1 MEPEHT
7 LDTGPPSFTGVLF
20 RWAIAVAVI
29 MGPFLLLG
37 ASVKVLGVILGIALL
52 GLGILIFDR
61 FTSSKGPGSVSN
73 WYRVEWN
80 DDCIVLDITSDTP
93 WRAEIPWVTVRS
105 VALEM
110 TGDPHISNGIHIWV
124 DGREHAF
131 SIPFDAQN
139 GWELIEELRDR
150 DLLPNELIIEAMGS
164 TSKTFAHKLR
174 EDSGALHPALIAPSV
189 PAQ

>member
-61 FTSSKGPGSVSN
+61 FASSKGPGAVSN

-80 DDCIVLDITSDTP
+80 DDCIVLDITTDTP
-93 WRAEIPWVTVRS
+93 WRAEIPWVTIRT

-110 TGDPHISNGIHIWV
+110 VGDPFVSDGLHIWV
-124 DGREHAF
+124 DSREHAF

-139 GWELIEELRDR
+139 GRELIQELRDR
-150 DLLPNELIIEAMGS
+150 DLLTNELIIEAMGS
-164 TSKTFAHKLR
+164 TGETFVHEVR
-174 EDSGALHPALIAPSV
+174 EDRGEVHPALVAPSV
-189 PAQ
+189 QAQ